1 MFAIATQIGHG
12 VTRWTDGAAEAI
24 VGILRWFVAAR
35 QIRLVEEDDG
45 VFSVRGATDQPYRG
59 QRVMIKAG
67 HLVGLP
73 SSFKFMKGSRVELVL
88 RSSRF
93 MFRPLQLSSRAAD
106 FLDGIVRAQIDRLTP
121 WSPAE
126 AVFGWAGGDAVNGRV
141 SLTIAATARTA
152 VTPLVQAVA
161 ERGAA
166 SVAISTVSDDGVTR
180 ITVFDQEARSAIGMR
195 RVSRLL
201 KVAMLACIAA
211 AVLSFAAD
219 VLVGDYYLR
228 AEQAETAQRISSRRS
243 AIRAGGD
250 AGSNR
255 SVTTLLERRKHELPP
270 TVIILEQLSRILP
283 DHTYVTELRVEGNTV
298 QMIGVTRDAPSLI
311 GLIEQS
317 HHFTRATFFAP
328 TTRSP
333 NDTGERFHIEAHI
346 EAGGGPRT

>member
-1 MFAIATQIGHG
+1 MFAIATQIGNG
-12 VTRWTDGAAEAI
+12 LTRWTDSAAKAI
-24 VGILRWFVAAR
+24 VGTVRWFVAPR
-35 QIRLVEEDDG
+35 QIRLVEEDEG
-45 VFSVRGATDQPYRG
+45 VFSVRGAADQTYGG
-59 QRVMIKAG
+59 QRITIRAG
-67 HLVGLP
+67 HFVGLP
-73 SSFKFMKGSRVELVL
+73 SLIKLVKGSRVELVL

-93 MFRPLQLSSRAAD
+93 MFRPLQLSSRATD
-106 FLDGIVRAQIDRLTP
+106 FIDGIVRAQIDRLTP

-126 AVFGWAGGDAVNGRV
+126 AVFGWAGGEASNGRV
-141 SLTIAATARTA
+141 SLTIAATARGM

-166 SVAISTVSDDGVTR
+166 SIVVSTVADDGATR
-180 ITVFDQEARSAIGMR
+180 IKVFDQEARGAIGVR

-201 KVAMLACIAA
+201 KVVMVACIAVA
-211 AVLSFAAD
+211 ALSFAAD
-219 VLVGDYYLR
+219 VVVGDYYLR
-228 AEQAETAQRISSRRS
+228 SEQTDVAQRISSRRA

-250 AGSNR
+250 AGGDR
-255 SVTTLLERRKHELPP
+255 SVTALLERRKHELPAI
-270 TVIILEQLSRILP
+270 VIILEQLSRILP

-317 HHFTRATFFAP
+317 HYFTRATFFAP

-333 NDTGERFHIEAHI
+333 SDTGERFHIEAHI